1 MTVSVDLGCGGGP
14 RNDFGADEVYGVDLV
29 AVPGNPN
36 VRVADLCVEPI
47 PFETSSVDY
56 VTAYDFVEH
65 VPRLL
70 YVDGVRRNPFVELMN
85 EVWRVLR
92 PGGTFLAKTP
102 AWPHHE
108 ADVDPTHVQTI
119 TEGTLAYFTEDSHLP
134 LTRSYGF
141 VGRFAG
147 TQHWDPAIRYWLVW
161 NLTAVK

>member
-14 RNDFGADEVYGVDLV
+14 RNDFGAEEAWGVDLV
-29 AVPGNPN
+29 DVGNPM

-56 VTAYDFVEH
+56 VLAYDFVEH

-85 EVWRVLR
+85 EVWRVLK

-119 TEGTLAYFTEDSHLP
+119 TEGTMAYFTEESHRHLA
-134 LTRSYGF
+134 RSYGF
-141 VGRFAG
+141 VGWFAG
-147 TQHWDPAIRYWLVW
+147 TQQWDPQVPYWLCW
-161 NLTAVK
+161 RLTAVK